1 MYPSQTIVGVPP
13 HFPDPKFFRPINIW
27 EHVFT
32 KKACVA
38 LFNTN
43 YVIAIMITSFNNS
56 ILLIRSSK
64 NRETHLFSLLPYASP
79 KVFLVTV

>member
-1 MYPSQTIVGVPP
+1 MYPSQTIVGVPR
-13 HFPDPKFFRPINIW
+13 HFPDPKFFRPINIMGAC
-27 EHVFT
+27 FY
-32 KKACVA
+32 KKACVV

-43 YVIAIMITSFNNS
+43 YAIVIMIKSFNNC
-56 ILLIRSSK
+56 ILLIKSSK